1 MALLVSKL
9 QVHEKEMGSRS
20 QSVFGGGGD
29 VTRAEPVFFLAEEA
43 SSEIGEVAAV
53 VVIYVL
59 NAGINRTGLK
69 LLHITSGCQNL

>member
-1 MALLVSKL
+1 MKRRWVPEANQFL
-9 QVHEKEMGSRS
+9 
-20 QSVFGGGGD
+20 GGGRRD
-29 VTRAEPVFFLAEEA
+29 QSRARVFLAEEA